1 MLFHFL
7 AFLDHCSLKRSA
19 ESLDNSIQE
28 MVDLTHLETGFANLD
43 FGHQQRRS
51 GLSGL
56 AYNAYIALQRI
67 CEPLHGDA
75 ARTTLLVFKV
85 LFY

>member
-7 AFLDHCSLKRSA
+7 TFLDHCSLKRSA

-43 FGHQQRRS
+43 FGHRQRRY
-51 GLSGL
+51 GT
-56 AYNAYIALQRI
+56 QKRI
-67 CEPLHGDA
+67 ND
-75 ARTTLLVFKV
+75 
-85 LFY
+85 